1 MWRPCW
7 AARPAPALPWPIR
20 RLAKWTSRELPRYA
34 GRRPIRWLE
43 DDVRESQDVAAWVAA
58 QNKVTFAF
66 LERIPERERIRKRL
80 ATLWDFEKFS
90 SPFKEGGRYY
100 YYHNSG
106 LQNQYVLCTMNSL
119 DAEPQVLIDP
129 NTWSKDGTV
138 ALDGTSFS
146 DDGKYVAYGIQDGGS
161 DWRTWRVM
169 EIETGRVLDEEL
181 KWLKFSG
188 TTWTKDGKGFFYSR
202 YDAPAEGGEF
212 QNLNLNQKVYYHR
225 LGTSQADDVLVYRRP
240 DNPDW
245 GFDAEVTED
254 GRYLVITIWKGTD
267 DKFRIVY
274 RDLAEPYGMPVD
286 LIETF
291 DNEYTLVGND
301 GPVFFFKTDLSA
313 PKRRLIA
320 IDTRAPQREHWRELV
335 PQSGRRAHLGQ
346 LRGQPVHRAVSE
358 GRPQPGQLFS
368 PGGQLVGEIELPGI
382 GTASGF
388 GGKRTDTETF
398 YSFQLCGSAEHLPL
412 RLDRSQ
418 EHAHPPLAGRLRSG
432 RVRNRAGLLREQGDG
447 TRVPMFITH
456 KKDVARNGDNLTL
469 LYGYGGFNIP
479 MTPQFSISRLAWMEL
494 RRLCKPASAA
504 EANTARPFGTRRAP
518 G

>member
-1 MWRPCW
+1 MNYSSAVTFL
-7 AARPAPALPWPIR
+7 AAAMLGGTAI
-20 RLAKWTSRELPRYA
+20 A
-34 GRRPIRWLE
+34 GTPLTYPETRKVDERDNYHGTLIADPYRWLE
-43 DDVRESQDVAAWVAA
+43 DDVRESKDVEAWVTA

-66 LERIPERERIRKRL
+66 PEEIPEREAIRKRL
-80 ATLWDFEKFS
+80 TALWDFEKYS

-100 YYHNSG
+100 YLHNSG
-106 LQNQYVLCTMNSL
+106 LQNQYVLFTMTSL

-169 EIETGRVLDEEL
+169 EIDTRRVLDDEL
-181 KWLKFSG
+181 KWLKFSS

-202 YDAPAEGGEF
+202 YDAPAEGAEF
-212 QNLNLNQKVYYHR
+212 QSLNLNQKVYYHR
-225 LGTSQADDVLVYRRP
+225 VGTSQADDVLVYRRP

-245 GFDAEVTED
+245 GFETEVTED

-274 RDLAEPYGMPVD
+274 KDLAEPYGMPVD

-301 GPVFFFKTDLSA
+301 GPVFFFKTDLGA

-320 IDTRAPQREHWRELV
+320 IDIRAPQREHWKELV
-335 PQSGRRAHLGQ
+335 PQSDDVLTSAGFVGNLFIVQYLKDARSQ
-346 LRGQPVHRAVSE
+346 VK
-358 GRPQPGQLFS
+358 LFS

-382 GTASGF
+382 GTATGF

-398 YSFQLCGSAEHLPL
+398 YSFSSFAVPPSIYRYDLITRKSTLV
-412 RLDRSQ
+412 RRSQ
-418 EHAHPPLAGRLRSG
+418 VDFDPEEYVA
-432 RVRNRAGLLREQGDG
+432 RAGLL
-447 TRVPMFITH
+447 
-456 KKDVARNGDNLTL
+456 
-469 LYGYGGFNIP
+469 
-479 MTPQFSISRLAWMEL
+479 
-494 RRLCKPASAA
+494 
-504 EANTARPFGTRRAP
+504 
-518 G
+518 